1 MLKNTSI
8 IIGLG
13 LTALAAAGPAAAQ
26 LARNSNAPVDI
37 TADQLVVLNKT
48 CQATWSGSVEAL
60 QETSRL
66 RSDVLKVFYKVG
78 ATKPGSNN
86 PQCADVDRME
96 AEGSVYYV
104 TPEQRVRSNSAIYQ
118 AGSTTITMIGDV
130 VAANGQNVLR
140 GQRMVINTE
149 TGQGQMQ
156 GEDKGRN
163 KPNRVRGVFYPKQD
177 NNADG
182 STPAATTTPA
192 TPAQPAPAAK
202 R

>member
-1 MLKNTSI
+1 MRKNTSI

-13 LTALAAAGPAAAQ
+13 LMALAAAGPAAAQ

-37 TADQLVVLNKT
+37 TSDQLEVFNKT

-60 QETSRL
+60 QDNARL
-66 RSDVLKVFYKVG
+66 RSDVLRTYAKVG
-78 ATKPGSNN
+78 AAKPGSSS
-86 PQCADVDRME
+86 PQCGDMERME

-104 TPEQRVRSNSAIYQ
+104 TPDQRVRSNAATYV
-118 AGSTTITMIGDV
+118 AGSTTITMTGDV

-177 NNADG
+177 NADG
-182 STPAATTTPA
+182 SATAPTSA
-192 TPAQPAPAAK
+192 TPAPGAPAAK